1 MYLATTGRRD
11 APPAP
16 SRGGRRVPG
25 TVLALGAVSL
35 VTDVSS
41 EMVTAVL
48 PLYLVVGLGLS
59 PLQFGLL
66 DGLSTG
72 ATALVR
78 ILGGATADRGGRH
91 KQVGGVGYALS
102 ACSRLGLLLAG
113 GTAGGIAAAITAD
126 LLGKGV
132 RTAPRDALITLHSPP
147 EELGRAFGTHRA
159 MDTTGALL
167 GPLAAFALLWATA
180 EAYEAVFAVSFCVG
194 LLGVLL
200 WVLFVPGRRR
210 TPKAP
215 QRPTVSE
222 RPTLRGRPTVPQRP
236 TAPGRSDAPAPPSAV
251 PGPRPTAEPAPRARG
266 GVFTALRSPAFRR
279 ILLCAALL
287 GATTIGDAFLYLL
300 LQQRLELDATWFPFL
315 PLGAAVVY
323 LLLAVPAGR
332 LADRVGRR
340 RPFLYGHGA
349 LLLAYG
355 LLLAPVTDALL
366 LGGVLVLIGT
376 FYAATDGVLMA
387 LTGPFLTEGR
397 QAGGLAL
404 VQTAQALA
412 RLGAAVAFGAVWT
425 ASGPRTAL
433 VAAVLALA
441 AALCCAARFLPTS
454 GPPAP
459 GPRQTAS
466 GPPAPR
472 PRQTASPPAAPT
484 PLRED

>member
-16 SRGGRRVPG
+16 SGVRRRVPG

-48 PLYLVVGLGLS
+48 PLYLVLGLGLS

-78 ILGGATADRGGRH
+78 LLGGATADRGGRH
-91 KQVGGVGYALS
+91 KQVGGLGYALS

-113 GTAGGIAAAITAD
+113 GATGWIATALAAD
-126 LLGKGV
+126 RLGKGV

-147 EELGRAFGTHRA
+147 EDLGRAFGTHRA

-180 EAYEAVFAVSFCVG
+180 DAYDAVFAVSFCVG
-194 LLGVLL
+194 AFGVLL
-200 WVLFVPGRRR
+200 WVLLVPGRAREDGKTR
-210 TPKAP
+210 
-215 QRPTVSE
+215 
-222 RPTLRGRPTVPQRP
+222 
-236 TAPGRSDAPAPPSAV
+236 TAPAV
-251 PGPRPTAEPAPRARG
+251 PRARG
-266 GVFTALRSPAFRR
+266 GLLAGLRSPAYRR
-279 ILLCAALL
+279 IVLCAGLL
-287 GATTIGDAFLYLL
+287 GAATVGDSFLYLL
-300 LQQRLELDATWFPFL
+300 LQRRLAFDPTWFPFL
-315 PLGAAVVY
+315 PLGAAAVY
-323 LLLAVPAGR
+323 LLLAVPVGR
-332 LADRVGRR
+332 LADRTGRR
-340 RPFLYGHGA
+340 GPLLYGHGA

-355 LLLAPVTDALL
+355 LLLAPLPDPVVLLGVLLL
-366 LGGVLVLIGT
+366 LGV

-387 LTGPFLTEGR
+387 LAGPFLTEGR
-397 QAGGLAL
+397 QASGLAV

-425 ASGPRTAL
+425 ASGPETAL
-433 VAAVLALA
+433 VGALLALT
-441 AALCCAARFLPTS
+441 AALCFSARLLPATPSTQGAPKPSESVVPETPETS
-454 GPPAP
+454 E
-459 GPRQTAS
+459 RT
-466 GPPAPR
+466 
-472 PRQTASPPAAPT
+472 
-484 PLRED
+484 D

>member
-1 MYLATTGRRD
+1 
-11 APPAP
+11 
-16 SRGGRRVPG
+16 VPG

-35 VTDVSS
+35 VTDISS

-78 ILGGATADRGGRH
+78 ILGGATSDRGGRH
-91 KQVGGVGYALS
+91 KQVGGLGYALS

-113 GTAGGIAAAITAD
+113 GSAGGIAAAITAD
-126 LLGKGV
+126 RLGKGV

-194 LLGVLL
+194 LFGVLL
-200 WVLFVPGRRR
+200 WVLFVPGRRG
-210 TPKAP
+210 P
-215 QRPTVSE
+215 QP
-222 RPTLRGRPTVPQRP
+222 RGR
-236 TAPGRSDAPAPPSAV
+236 AAV
-251 PGPRPTAEPAPRARG
+251 PGPRPADEAAPRARG
-266 GVFTALRSPAFRR
+266 GVFTVLRSPAYRR
-279 ILLCAALL
+279 ILFCAALL
-287 GATTIGDAFLYLL
+287 GATTVGDAFLYLL

-315 PLGAAVVY
+315 PLGAAGVY

-355 LLLAPVTDALL
+355 LLLAPVTDVLL

-387 LTGPFLTEGR
+387 LTGPFLAEGR

-425 ASGPRTAL
+425 ASGPRAAL

-441 AALCCAARFLPTS
+441 AALCCAGRLLPTS
-454 GPPAP
+454 
-459 GPRQTAS
+459 R
-466 GPPAPR
+466 
-472 PRQTASPPAAPT
+472 PPAAGPPPAASTPPAAGPRPAEPT

>member
-11 APPAP
+11 APPTP
-16 SRGGRRVPG
+16 SGVRRRVPG

-48 PLYLVVGLGLS
+48 PLYLVLGLGLS

-78 ILGGATADRGGRH
+78 LLGGAAADRGGRH
-91 KQVGGVGYALS
+91 KQVGGLGYALS

-113 GTAGGIAAAITAD
+113 GATGWIATSLAAD
-126 LLGKGV
+126 RLGKGV

-147 EELGRAFGTHRA
+147 EDLGRAFGTHRA

-167 GPLAAFALLWATA
+167 GPLAAFALLWATTD
-180 EAYEAVFAVSFCVG
+180 AYDAVFAVSFCVG
-194 LLGVLL
+194 TFGVLL
-200 WVLFVPGRRR
+200 WLLLVPGRRE
-210 TPKAP
+210 AP
-215 QRPTVSE
+215 EGT
-222 RPTLRGRPTVPQRP
+222 TRP
-236 TAPGRSDAPAPPSAV
+236 TA
-251 PGPRPTAEPAPRARG
+251 PAPRARG
-266 GVFTALRSPAFRR
+266 GLLTGPRSPAYRR
-279 ILLCAALL
+279 IVLCAALL
-287 GATTIGDAFLYLL
+287 GAATVGDSFLYLL
-300 LQQRLELDATWFPFL
+300 LQRRLAFDAGWFPLL

-340 RPFLYGHGA
+340 RPLLYGHGS

-355 LLLAPVTDALL
+355 LLLTPLPDTAVLLGVLALL
-366 LGGVLVLIGT
+366 GV

-387 LTGPFLTEGR
+387 LAGPFLTEGR
-397 QAGGLAL
+397 RAGGLAL

-425 ASGPRTAL
+425 ASGPETAL
-433 VAAVLALA
+433 VAALLALT
-441 AALCCAARFLPTS
+441 AALCCAARLLPTAPAEQ
-454 GPPAP
+454 GPAP
-459 GPRQTAS
+459 AEQG
-466 GPPAPR
+466 PAPAEQGR
-472 PRQTASPPAAPT
+472 TPAEPVERT
-484 PLRED
+484 D